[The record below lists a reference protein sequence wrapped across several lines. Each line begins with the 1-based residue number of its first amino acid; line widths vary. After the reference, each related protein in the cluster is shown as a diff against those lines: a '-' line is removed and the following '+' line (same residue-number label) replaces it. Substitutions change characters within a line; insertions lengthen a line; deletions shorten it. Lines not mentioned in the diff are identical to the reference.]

1 MEYRNLGRTGV
12 KVSTLC
18 MGCMNFS
25 DKTPEAESVEM
36 IDAALEMGIS
46 FLDTANV
53 YDQSEQVVG
62 KALQRDGKRDRVVLV
77 TKVFGCMDDTDVNAR
92 GIHRRHIMQACEQS
106 LKRLRTDTID
116 LYQLHR
122 PMSAIPIDET
132 LRAMDDLI
140 RSGKVRYI
148 GTSCFP
154 GWRLVESLW
163 VARELGLNR
172 FICEQL
178 PYNILERSAEREIIP
193 AAQTYGFA
201 LIPWGPLAGGFL
213 TGKYRPGDKRPEGA
227 RYETH
232 RGTWYAERNFSDA
245 SFAVLKTIEKLAQG
259 KGCSPSQLCLA
270 WCAKQP
276 GITSPI
282 IGPSSMDQ
290 LLDNLGTLEVD
301 VTEEDKKQ
309 IDQVAPPGK
318 AIASCYEKDSDIDFG
333 PSQFR

>member
-18 MGCMNFS
+18 LGCMNFS
-25 DKTPEAESVEM
+25 DKTPEAESIEM
-36 IDAALEMGIS
+36 IDAALEKGVN

-53 YDQSEQVVG
+53 YDQSEEVVG
-62 KALQRDGKRDRVVLV
+62 KALQRDGKRDRVVLA
-77 TKVFGCMDDTDVNAR
+77 TKVFGCMDQSDVNAR
-92 GIHRRHIMQACEQS
+92 GNHRRHIMQACEQS
-106 LKRLRTDTID
+106 LQRLRTDSID

-122 PMSAIPIDET
+122 PMSEIPIDET
-132 LRAMDDLI
+132 LRALDDLI
-140 RSGKVRYI
+140 RAGKVRYI

-163 VARELGLNR
+163 VAKELGLNR
-172 FICEQL
+172 FVCEQL

-201 LIPWGPLAGGFL
+201 LIPWGPLSGGFL
-213 TGKYRPGDKRPEGA
+213 TGKYHPGDKRPEGA
-227 RYETH
+227 RYQMH
-232 RGTWYAERNFSDA
+232 RGTWFAERNFSDA
-245 SFAVLKTIEKLAQG
+245 SFAVLDVVEKLAQV
-259 KGCSPSQLCLA
+259 KGCTVSQFSLA

-282 IGPSSMDQ
+282 MGPTSMEQ
-290 LLDNLGTLEVD
+290 LLDNLGALEVD
-301 VTEEDKKQ
+301 ITEEDEKQ

-318 AIASCYEKDSDIDFG
+318 AIASCYDNDDDIDFR
-333 PSQFR
+333 PAQFR